1 MQILIAFIVDAL
13 VRKDSTFTVGTVLI
27 PMVKVESYRKYGTI
41 FKVWFYLYHW
51 HQAILKVGFYVYL
64 YRWDPKGKVRILP

>member
-41 FKVWFYLYHW
+41 FKV
-51 HQAILKVGFYVYL
+51 
-64 YRWDPKGKVRILP
+64 